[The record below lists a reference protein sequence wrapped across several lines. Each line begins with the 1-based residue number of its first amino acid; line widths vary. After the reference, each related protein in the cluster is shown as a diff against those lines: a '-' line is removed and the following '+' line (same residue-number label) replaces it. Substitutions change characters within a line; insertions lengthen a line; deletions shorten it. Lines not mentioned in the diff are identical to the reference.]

1 MLRSK
6 ILAAMVKPLKV
17 MTITIIIRLLLQE
30 PTFASLDM
38 ILPLLGIHALS

>member
-17 MTITIIIRLLLQE
+17 MTITIIRLLLQE